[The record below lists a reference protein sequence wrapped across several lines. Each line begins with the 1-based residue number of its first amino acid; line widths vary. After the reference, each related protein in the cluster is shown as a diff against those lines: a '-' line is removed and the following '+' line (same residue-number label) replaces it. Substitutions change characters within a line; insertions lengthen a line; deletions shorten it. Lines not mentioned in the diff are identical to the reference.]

1 MFIITKT
8 DTMKKL
14 ILITILSVFFVFSG
28 MSQKAV
34 PDSLSGWKTGGVG
47 SLNMTQVSL
56 TNWAAGGESSLS
68 GIALLNVYANYKKN
82 KFVWDNTLDLA
93 YGLLKQGDDPII
105 KSDDRID
112 FASKAGQYAFKNWY
126 YTGLLGFKSQF
137 APGYSDPDDEFY
149 ISDFMSPAYLSVS
162 LGMDYKPSDNFSLFI
177 SPLTGK
183 MTFVMDDSLSN
194 VGAFGVDP
202 GSTFR
207 PEFGGYIKMVFKY
220 DVMENVSL
228 QTKFDLFSNYIENP
242 ENIDVTWDVLVAMK
256 VNDYLTATITTNLIY
271 DDDIDITI
279 ENDDGTESLRP
290 AVQFKE
296 MFALGLSYKF

>member
-1 MFIITKT
+1 
-8 DTMKKL
+8 
-14 ILITILSVFFVFSG
+14 
-28 MSQKAV
+28 
-34 PDSLSGWKTGGVG
+34 
-47 SLNMTQVSL
+47 
-56 TNWAAGGESSLS
+56 
-68 GIALLNVYANYKKN
+68 
-82 KFVWDNTLDLA
+82 
-93 YGLLKQGDDPII
+93 
-105 KSDDRID
+105 
-112 FASKAGQYAFKNWY
+112 
-126 YTGLLGFKSQF
+126 
-137 APGYSDPDDEFY
+137 
-149 ISDFMSPAYLSVS
+149 MSPAYLSVS